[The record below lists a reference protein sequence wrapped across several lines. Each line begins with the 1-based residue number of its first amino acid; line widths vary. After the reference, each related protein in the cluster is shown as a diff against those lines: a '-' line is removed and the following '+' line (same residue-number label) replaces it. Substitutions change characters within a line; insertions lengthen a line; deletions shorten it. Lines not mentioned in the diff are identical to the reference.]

1 MGAIIEDGRT
11 ALNFSKDWQVQQTGA
26 IKPGEPL
33 GIRFDPD
40 RLPVLRDQKGPV
52 QVWDIEV
59 FVKFHPTGE
68 LHSGSV
74 MEDLRD
80 PPGHGLVY
88 SKIAGEFDIVIPPGV
103 TGMELWFRNYSLLAS
118 ADYWDSRYGQNY
130 WFAVPSSAPTPPG
143 SSALLS

>member
-1 MGAIIEDGRT
+1 MGAIIDDGRT
-11 ALNFSKDWQVQQTGA
+11 VLNFAADWQTQQSGA
-26 IKPGEPL
+26 ILPGEPL
-33 GIRFDPD
+33 GIRFDPG

-59 FVKFHPTGE
+59 FVKLHPTGA

-88 SKIAGEFDIVIPPGV
+88 SKVPGEFNIVIPPGA
-103 TGMELWFRNYSLLAS
+103 TRIEIWFRNYSLLS
-118 ADYWDSRYGQNY
+118 SLVYWDSRYGQNY
-130 WFAVPSSAPTPPG
+130 WFAVA
-143 SSALLS
+143 